1 MVGQV
6 HNRARVE
13 GNGGSE
19 MAPEMALKSYKY
31 SVTQTTRPHTRTS
44 CFLTGEVDNGLVRVI
59 MGEDKIF
66 IISFPL
72 HNNTSVR

>member
-13 GNGGSE
+13 GNSGSE
-19 MAPEMALKSYKY
+19 MAPEVALKSYKY
-31 SVTQTTRPHTRTS
+31 SVTQTIQPCTRRS
-44 CFLTGEVDNGLVRVI
+44 CFLTKEVDNGLVRVI
-59 MGEDKIF
+59 LGEDKIL